1 MLRSLFLRL
10 SASAWCLLP
19 GPAPLAEASA
29 APAKT
34 ALPASYSRHVRP
46 ILETYCYECHG
57 HGKKKGSLAL
67 DRYTGEEVL
76 TDRRTWIAVLDQM
89 GSRLMPPHDE
99 AQPTE
104 AERQRLLRWIDHEVL
119 DCDSRHWDPGQVTL
133 RRLNRAEY
141 NRTVHDLLGV
151 EARPADDFP
160 ADDTGYGFDN
170 IGDVLSMPPVLLE
183 KYLQAA
189 EALVEQAWPAVT
201 GDTAPVELAR
211 AGHPALLGSLPFA
224 DTEEAVRR
232 ILQRF
237 ATRAF
242 RRPVA
247 AEDLDRLM
255 TLHRDSRRAGE
266 NLQGALKVAF
276 KAVLVSPQ
284 FLFRGE
290 GAKPDERSSGN
301 IPLDDYA
308 LAARLSYFLWSTMP
322 DEQLFALAEKGR
334 LRRQLAAETK
344 RMLQDGRAQA
354 LVERFA
360 SQWLQLPK
368 LAEMEPDPKRFPS
381 FDVKMREAM
390 QRETELFLGTVMRED
405 RSVLE
410 FLDADYTFVNQRLAA
425 HYGLAAPSGHPF
437 QGEAFQKV
445 SLAGTTRGG
454 LLTQASILT
463 LTSNPTRTSP
473 VKRGK
478 WVLENI
484 LGAPPPP
491 PPANVPE
498 LSEVKLKGSL
508 RQRLEQHRDNPMCAS
523 CHARMDP
530 LGFGFENFDAVG
542 AWREK
547 DDGFPVEPA
556 GQLQSGES
564 FQTPA
569 ELRQILVRT
578 KRQEFLRCLTG
589 KLLTYALG
597 RGLEFQDRCTVDQ
610 IVERLEREQDR
621 FSALVLGIVESVP
634 FRFRRGGGSEG
645 ADGH

>member
-10 SASAWCLLP
+10 SASAWCLPLVL
-19 GPAPLAEASA
+19 APQTDAAT
-29 APAKT
+29 APANS
-34 ALPASYSRHVRP
+34 ALPASFSRQVRP
-46 ILETYCYECHG
+46 ILEKYCYECHG
-57 HGKKKGSLAL
+57 HGKKKGNLAL
-67 DRYTGEEVL
+67 DRYKGEEVL
-76 TDRRTWIAVLDQM
+76 TDRKTWTAVLDQV

-99 AQPTE
+99 TQPTD
-104 AERQRLLRWIDHEVL
+104 AERQRLTRWINQEVL
-119 DCDSRHWDPGQVTL
+119 DCDSRQWDPGQVTL

-141 NRTVHDLLGV
+141 NHTVRDLLGV

-170 IGDVLSMPPVLLE
+170 IGDVLSLPPVLLE

-189 EALVEQAWPAVT
+189 EALVEQAWPTVT
-201 GDTAPVELAR
+201 NDTTPTELAR
-211 AGHPALLGSLPFA
+211 QGRPALFGSLPLA
-224 DTEEAVRR
+224 DTEDAVRR
-232 ILQRF
+232 VLQRF

-242 RRPVA
+242 RRPVT
-247 AEDLDRLM
+247 AEDLDRL
-255 TLHRDSRRAGE
+255 LKLYGDSRRAGE
-266 NLQGALKVAF
+266 NLQGALKVAM

-290 GAKPDERSSGN
+290 GPKPAGRSPGN

-308 LAARLSYFLWSTMP
+308 LASRLSYFLWSTMP
-322 DEQLFALAEKGR
+322 DDRLLALAEKGR
-334 LRRQLAAETK
+334 LRQQLAAETK

-354 LVERFA
+354 LVVRFA

-368 LAEMEPDPKRFPS
+368 LAEVEPDPKRFPG
-381 FDVKMREAM
+381 FDAKLREAM
-390 QRETELFLGTVMRED
+390 QRETELFLGAVMRED

-410 FLDADYTFVNQRLAA
+410 FLDADYTFVNQRLAT
-425 HYGLAAPSGHPF
+425 HYGLAVPSGPPF
-437 QGEAFQKV
+437 QGEAFQRV
-445 SLAGTTRGG
+445 SLAGTPRGG

-463 LTSNPTRTSP
+463 LTSNPTRTSA

-491 PPANVPE
+491 PPPNVPE

-523 CHARMDP
+523 CHASMDP

-556 GQLQSGES
+556 GKLQSGES

-569 ELRQILVRT
+569 ELRRILVRT
-578 KRQEFLRCLTG
+578 KRPEFLRCLTG
-589 KLLTYALG
+589 KMLTYALG
-597 RGLEFQDRCTVDQ
+597 RGLNYQDRCTVDQ
-610 IVERLEREQDR
+610 IVERLEREQDH
-621 FSALVLGIVESVP
+621 FSALILGIVESVP
-634 FRFRRGGGSEG
+634 FRFQRGGGSEG
-645 ADGH
+645 TNGR